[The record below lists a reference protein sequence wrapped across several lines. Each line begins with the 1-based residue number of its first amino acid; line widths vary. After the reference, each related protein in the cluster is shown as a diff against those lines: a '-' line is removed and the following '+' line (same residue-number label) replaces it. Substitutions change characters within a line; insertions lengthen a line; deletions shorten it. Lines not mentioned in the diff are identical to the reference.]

1 MPMFFK
7 PDDAETRRVELVEEL
22 TELVGSLEGGSMS
35 GIITTDALSQAI
47 LQYSAIANALNSEVP
62 AYYLSP
68 ANSFSLK
75 LLSKL
80 TEKRDVLL
88 GRIYSMDDLLGAL
101 KRVEEDSLVFVAGF
115 SVLTDRSAEGMIALR
130 RTVDDRNLMLVLSHS
145 TLELNELDLT
155 GEFRHLFII
164 PELFELLMV
173 MRTNSYRGHYR
184 LNLSIIKAPPDF
196 IRNIGEH
203 SIPIDSRAKLF
214 LG

>member
-7 PDDAETRRVELVEEL
+7 PEDAETRSIELLDEL
-22 TELVGSLEGGSMS
+22 TGLVGSFEGGSVS

-47 LQYSAIANALNSEVP
+47 LQYSTIANALNSEVP
-62 AYYLSP
+62 AYYLAP
-68 ANSFSLK
+68 TNSFSLK

-80 TEKRDVLL
+80 TEKKDILL

-101 KRVEEDSLVFVAGF
+101 KTVKEDSLVFVSSF
-115 SVLTDRSAEGMIALR
+115 SILIDKSPEDMLALR
-130 RTVDDRNLMLVLSHS
+130 RIVDDKNLMTVLSHN

-155 GEFRHLFII
+155 GEFRRLFML

-184 LNLSIIKAPPDF
+184 LNLSIIKAPPEF

-203 SIPIDSRAKLF
+203 SIPIDSKAKLF
-214 LG
+214 LE

>member
-22 TELVGSLEGGSMS
+22 TELVGSLEGGSVS

-101 KRVEEDSLVFVAGF
+101 KRVEDDSLVFVAGF
-115 SVLTDRSAEGMIALR
+115 SVLMDRSAEGMLALR
-130 RTVDDRNLMLVLSHS
+130 RIVDDRNLMLVLSHS

-155 GEFRHLFII
+155 GEFRRLFII
-164 PELFELLMV
+164 PGLFELLMV